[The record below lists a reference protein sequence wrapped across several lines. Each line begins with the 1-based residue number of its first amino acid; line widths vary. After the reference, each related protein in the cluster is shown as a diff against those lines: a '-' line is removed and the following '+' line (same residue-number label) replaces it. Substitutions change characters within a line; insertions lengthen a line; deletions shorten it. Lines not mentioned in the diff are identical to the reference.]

1 MTNDIT
7 SLKFCVLCFCLL
19 FLNIANPAFSAWP
32 DGLHEEDPSFTQK
45 NNRHKSGASVQKVQ
59 AALANIGFY
68 LGSIDGH
75 LNDETSAAI
84 RVYQKTSGLKVDGQI
99 TRQLWDLLNN
109 AHQVRG
115 LLKRLDTV
123 RKQGKDKARAALLAH
138 SATKDLVKNLNDIRA
153 DPTRKSDECFKIPTV
168 RCLLFEAQES
178 VKAVHKPEL
187 RDWAL
192 GEVLIAQARAGLGEL
207 AMQTTARILDPRLIM
222 VALRDIA
229 EAQATAGNSKQAV
242 NAARIIPNARKRAEA
257 LTKITQIHARQGD
270 KLSTQAAADVLFKM
284 LVALPSKQQ
293 QISIKTKVAIAFS
306 HVGSPLRT
314 RNLLAETENQSRQLS
329 NKDQRSLGLR
339 HVATAYARLKN
350 LEKAQALLSEITKKA
365 EREPILIH
373 LASAMVTAG
382 KIKDALEITKYI
394 TPRYRTAPLGS
405 IALAQ
410 AKSNAST
417 NAGATL
423 QLAKKSIE
431 EIKLPYARSFAQ
443 SQLAVTMAQ
452 ISNILTQSN
461 KKKVSFLN
469 ASQMAAQIKDN
480 RLRAHTLW
488 SIAHEQRISGRQQAA
503 NTMEA
508 LADTATNAIKSRLS
522 QVWLFADLAA
532 QHVRRGDV
540 KQSWKMFD
548 RGLKIGQ
555 TINNAWGRARALAKL
570 AQTLLEL
577 GTPSIGLSKNIS
589 AN

>member
-1 MTNDIT
+1 M
-7 SLKFCVLCFCLL
+7 
-19 FLNIANPAFSAWP
+19 
-32 DGLHEEDPSFTQK
+32 
-45 NNRHKSGASVQKVQ
+45 
-59 AALANIGFY
+59 
-68 LGSIDGH
+68 
-75 LNDETSAAI
+75 
-84 RVYQKTSGLKVDGQI
+84 
-99 TRQLWDLLNN
+99 
-109 AHQVRG
+109 
-115 LLKRLDTV
+115 
-123 RKQGKDKARAALLAH
+123 
-138 SATKDLVKNLNDIRA
+138 
-153 DPTRKSDECFKIPTV
+153 
-168 RCLLFEAQES
+168 
-178 VKAVHKPEL
+178 
-187 RDWAL
+187 
-192 GEVLIAQARAGLGEL
+192 
-207 AMQTTARILDPRLIM
+207 
-222 VALRDIA
+222 
-229 EAQATAGNSKQAV
+229 
-242 NAARIIPNARKRAEA
+242 
-257 LTKITQIHARQGD
+257 
-270 KLSTQAAADVLFKM
+270 
-284 LVALPSKQQ
+284 
-293 QISIKTKVAIAFS
+293 AIAFS

-350 LEKAQALLSEITKKA
+350 LKKTQALLLEITKKS

-373 LASAMVTAG
+373 LASAMAAAG
-382 KIKDALEITKYI
+382 KIKDALEIAKYI
-394 TPRYRTAPLGS
+394 TPRYRAAPLGS

-417 NAGATL
+417 DAGATL

-461 KKKVSFLN
+461 KKKVLFLN
-469 ASQMAAQIKDN
+469 ASQMAARIKDN

-488 SIAHEQRISGRQQAA
+488 SIAHEQRISGEQQAA

-532 QHVRRGDV
+532 RHLRRGDV

-577 GTPSIGLSKNIS
+577 ETPSKGLSINIS

>member
-1 MTNDIT
+1 M
-7 SLKFCVLCFCLL
+7 L
-19 FLNIANPAFSAWP
+19 FLNIANPAFSARQ
-32 DGLHEEDPSFTQK
+32 DGLNEEGPSSTQK
-45 NNRHKSGASVQKVQ
+45 NNRYKSGASVEKVQ

-68 LGSIDGH
+68 LGSINGH

-84 RVYQKTSGLKVDGQI
+84 RIYQKTSGLKVDGQI
-99 TRQLWDLLNN
+99 TRKLWDLLNN
-109 AHQVRG
+109 SHQVRG
-115 LLKRLDTV
+115 LLKHLDTV

-138 SATKDLVKNLNDIRA
+138 SATKNLVKDLSDIRA
-153 DPTRKSDECFKIPTV
+153 DPTRKYDECFKAPTV

-207 AMQTTARILDPRLIM
+207 AMQTAARILDPRLIM
-222 VALRDIA
+222 VALHDIA
-229 EAQATAGNSKQAV
+229 EALATAGNSKQAV

-257 LTKITQIHARQGD
+257 LTKIAQIHARQGD
-270 KLSTQAAADVLFKM
+270 KLSTQVAVNVLFKM

-350 LEKAQALLSEITKKA
+350 LKKTQTLLSEITKKS

-373 LASAMVTAG
+373 LASAMAAAG
-382 KIKDALEITKYI
+382 KIKDALEIAKYI
-394 TPRYRTAPLGS
+394 TPRYRAAPLGS

-417 NAGATL
+417 DAGATL
-423 QLAKKSIE
+423 QLAKKSIG

-461 KKKVSFLN
+461 KKKVLFLN
-469 ASQMAAQIKDN
+469 ASQMAARIKDN

-488 SIAHEQRISGRQQAA
+488 SIAHEQRISGGQQAA

-522 QVWLFADLAA
+522 QVWLFADLAD

-577 GTPSIGLSKNIS
+577 ETPSKGLSINIS